1 MKPLTTNNMEH
12 LEQIDI
18 DLQAKEHDYQTAQPN
33 VIEKTTQGINAIV
46 EAVEA
51 GVVNPLD
58 AFASFNKLEK
68 LFKEAKVKID
78 ELARDEAEKY
88 TAKTFTFGNV
98 EFTRKDGAKKLNY
111 SEDLLYSNLQTQ
123 LKAREELLK
132 VAQKSTIYDDEG
144 VEVPKVSISYNK
156 DSLVVKFTK

>member
-1 MKPLTTNNMEH
+1 MEH
-12 LEQIDI
+12 LEQVDI
-18 DLQAKEHDYQTAQPN
+18 DQQAKQHDYETAQPKN

-46 EAVEA
+46 EAVEN

-111 SEDLLYSNLQTQ
+111 SEDLFYSNLQAQ

-156 DSLVVKFTK
+156 DSLMVKFK

>member
-1 MKPLTTNNMEH
+1 MEH
-12 LEQIDI
+12 LEDFGVDI
-18 DLQAKEHDYQTAQPN
+18 QAKEHDYQTAQPN

-132 VAQKSTIYDDEG
+132 L
-144 VEVPKVSISYNK
+144 
-156 DSLVVKFTK
+156 SLIHI

>member
-1 MKPLTTNNMEH
+1 MENME
-12 LEQIDI
+12 DFGV
-18 DLQAKEHDYQTAQPN
+18 DLQAKEHDYHNAQPN

-46 EAVEA
+46 EAVEN

-78 ELARDEAEKY
+78 ELARDEADKY
-88 TAKTFTFGNV
+88 TEKTFKLGAV
-98 EFTRKDGAKKLNY
+98 EFTKKQGASKLNY
-111 SEDLLYSNLQTQ
+111 SEDLLYSNLQAK

-144 VEVPKVSISYNK
+144 VEVPKVSVSYNK
-156 DSLVVKFTK
+156 DSLVVKFK

>member
-1 MKPLTTNNMEH
+1 MEH
-12 LEQIDI
+12 LEQVDI
-18 DLQAKEHDYQTAQPN
+18 DQQAKQHDYETAQPKN
-33 VIEKTTQGINAIV
+33 VIEKTTQGINAVV
-46 EAVEA
+46 EAVEN

-88 TAKTFTFGNV
+88 TAKIFTFGNV
-98 EFTRKDGAKKLNY
+98 EFTRKDGTKKLNY
-111 SEDLLYSNLQTQ
+111 SEDLLYSNLQAQ

-144 VEVPKVSISYNK
+144 VEVPKVSVSYNK
-156 DSLVVKFTK
+156 DSLMVKFK

>member
-1 MKPLTTNNMEH
+1 MENI
-12 LEQIDI
+12 EDFGV
-18 DLQAKEHDYQTAQPN
+18 DLQAKEHDYHNAQPN

-46 EAVEA
+46 EAVEN

-78 ELARDEAEKY
+78 ELARDEADKY
-88 TAKTFTFGNV
+88 TEKTFKLGAV
-98 EFTRKDGAKKLNY
+98 EFTKKQGASKLNY
-111 SEDLLYSNLQTQ
+111 SEDLLYSNLQAK

-144 VEVPKVSISYNK
+144 VEVPKVSVSYNK
-156 DSLVVKFTK
+156 DSLVVKFK

>member
-1 MKPLTTNNMEH
+1 MENME
-12 LEQIDI
+12 DFGV
-18 DLQAKEHDYQTAQPN
+18 DLQAKEHDYQNAQPN

-46 EAVEA
+46 QAVEN

-111 SEDLLYSNLQTQ
+111 SEDLLYSNLQAQ

>member
-1 MKPLTTNNMEH
+1 MEH

-46 EAVEA
+46 QAVEN

-111 SEDLLYSNLQTQ
+111 SEDLLYSNLQMQ

-144 VEVPKVSISYNK
+144 VEVPKVSISHNK
-156 DSLVVKFTK
+156 DSLSVKFK

>member
-1 MKPLTTNNMEH
+1 MENME
-12 LEQIDI
+12 DFGV
-18 DLQAKEHDYQTAQPN
+18 DLQAKEHDYHNAQPN

-46 EAVEA
+46 EAVEN

-78 ELARDEAEKY
+78 ELARDEADKY
-88 TAKTFTFGNV
+88 TEKTFKLGAV
-98 EFTRKDGAKKLNY
+98 EFTKKQGASKLNY
-111 SEDLLYSNLQTQ
+111 SEDLFYSNLQAK

>member
-1 MKPLTTNNMEH
+1 MENME
-12 LEQIDI
+12 DFGV

-46 EAVEA
+46 QAVEN
-51 GVVNPLD
+51 GFVNPLD

-111 SEDLLYSNLQTQ
+111 SEDLLYSNLQAQ

-144 VEVPKVSISYNK
+144 VEVPKVSISHNK
-156 DSLVVKFTK
+156 DSLMVKFK

>member
-1 MKPLTTNNMEH
+1 MENI
-12 LEQIDI
+12 EDFGV

-46 EAVEA
+46 EAVEN

-111 SEDLLYSNLQTQ
+111 SEDLLYSNIQAQ

-156 DSLVVKFTK
+156 DSLMVKFK

>member
-1 MKPLTTNNMEH
+1 MEH
-12 LEQIDI
+12 LEDFGV

-46 EAVEA
+46 EAVEN

-111 SEDLLYSNLQTQ
+111 SEDLLYSNLQAQ

-156 DSLVVKFTK
+156 DSLMVKFK

>member
-1 MKPLTTNNMEH
+1 ME
-12 LEQIDI
+12 DFGV
-18 DLQAKEHDYQTAQPN
+18 DLQAKEHDYHNAQPN

-111 SEDLLYSNLQTQ
+111 AEDLLYSNLQTQ

-156 DSLVVKFTK
+156 DSLMVKFK

>member
-1 MKPLTTNNMEH
+1 MEH

-46 EAVEA
+46 QAVEN

-144 VEVPKVSISYNK
+144 VEVPKVSISHNK
-156 DSLVVKFTK
+156 DSLSVKFK

>member
-1 MKPLTTNNMEH
+1 MENME
-12 LEQIDI
+12 DFGV
-18 DLQAKEHDYQTAQPN
+18 DLQAKEHDYHNAQPN

-46 EAVEA
+46 EAVEN

-156 DSLVVKFTK
+156 DSLMVKFK

>member
-1 MKPLTTNNMEH
+1 MEH
-12 LEQIDI
+12 LEDFGV

-46 EAVEA
+46 QAVEN

-111 SEDLLYSNLQTQ
+111 SEDLLYSNLQAQ

-144 VEVPKVSISYNK
+144 VEVPKVSISHNK
-156 DSLVVKFTK
+156 DSLSIKFK

>member
-1 MKPLTTNNMEH
+1 MEH
-12 LEQIDI
+12 LEDFGV

-46 EAVEA
+46 QAVEN

-111 SEDLLYSNLQTQ
+111 SEDLLYSNLQVQ

-144 VEVPKVSISYNK
+144 VEVPKVSISHNK
-156 DSLVVKFTK
+156 DSLSVKFK

>member
-1 MKPLTTNNMEH
+1 MENI
-12 LEQIDI
+12 QDFGV
-18 DLQAKEHDYQTAQPN
+18 DLQAKEHDYHNAQPN

-78 ELARDEAEKY
+78 ELARDEADKY
-88 TAKTFTFGNV
+88 TEKTFKLGAV
-98 EFTRKDGAKKLNY
+98 EFTKKQGASKLNY
-111 SEDLLYSNLQTQ
+111 TEDLFYSNLQAK

-144 VEVPKVSISYNK
+144 VEVPKVSVSYNK

>member
-1 MKPLTTNNMEH
+1 MEH
-12 LEQIDI
+12 LEQVDI
-18 DLQAKEHDYQTAQPN
+18 DQQAKQHDYETAQPKN

-46 EAVEA
+46 EAVEN

-78 ELARDEAEKY
+78 ELARDEADKY

-144 VEVPKVSISYNK
+144 VEVPKVSISHNK
-156 DSLVVKFTK
+156 DSLMVKFK

>member
-1 MKPLTTNNMEH
+1 MENME
-12 LEQIDI
+12 DFGV

-46 EAVEA
+46 EAVEN

-111 SEDLLYSNLQTQ
+111 AEDLLYSNLQAQ

-156 DSLVVKFTK
+156 DSLMVKFK

>member
-1 MKPLTTNNMEH
+1 MEH
-12 LEQIDI
+12 LEDFGV

-46 EAVEA
+46 EAVEN

-78 ELARDEAEKY
+78 ELARDEADKY
-88 TAKTFTFGNV
+88 TEKTFTFGNV

-111 SEDLLYSNLQTQ
+111 SEDLLYSNLQTK

>member
-1 MKPLTTNNMEH
+1 MEH
-12 LEQIDI
+12 IQDFGV
-18 DLQAKEHDYQTAQPN
+18 DLQAKEHDYHNAQPN

-46 EAVEA
+46 QAVEN

-111 SEDLLYSNLQTQ
+111 SEDLLYSNLQAQ

-156 DSLVVKFTK
+156 DSLMVKFK

>member
-1 MKPLTTNNMEH
+1 MENME
-12 LEQIDI
+12 DFGV
-18 DLQAKEHDYQTAQPN
+18 DLQAKEHDYQNAQPN

-46 EAVEA
+46 QAVEN

-111 SEDLLYSNLQTQ
+111 SEDLLYSNLQAQ

-156 DSLVVKFTK
+156 DSLMVKFTK

>member
-1 MKPLTTNNMEH
+1 MEH
-12 LEQIDI
+12 LEDFGV
-18 DLQAKEHDYQTAQPN
+18 DLQAKEHDYETAQPN

-46 EAVEA
+46 EAVEN

-111 SEDLLYSNLQTQ
+111 SEDLYYSNLQAQ

-144 VEVPKVSISYNK
+144 VEVPKVSISHNK
-156 DSLVVKFTK
+156 DSLMVKFK

>member
-1 MKPLTTNNMEH
+1 MENME
-12 LEQIDI
+12 DFGV
-18 DLQAKEHDYQTAQPN
+18 DLQAKEHDYQNAQPN
-33 VIEKTTQGINAIV
+33 VILKTIQGINAIV
-46 EAVEA
+46 EAVEN

-78 ELARDEAEKY
+78 EMARDEAEKY

-111 SEDLLYSNLQTQ
+111 SEDLVYSNLQTQ

-132 VAQKSTIYDDEG
+132 VAQKQTMLFDNEG
-144 VEVPKVSISYNK
+144 IEVPKVSISYNK
-156 DSLVVKFTK
+156 DSLMVKFK

>member
-1 MKPLTTNNMEH
+1 MEH
-12 LEQIDI
+12 LEQVDI
-18 DLQAKEHDYQTAQPN
+18 DQQAKEHDYHNAQPN

-68 LFKEAKVKID
+68 LFKEAKIKID

-88 TAKTFTFGNV
+88 TSKTFIFGNV

-111 SEDLLYSNLQTQ
+111 SEDLVYSELQAK

-132 VAQKSTIYDDEG
+132 VAQKQTMLFDNEG

-156 DSLVVKFTK
+156 DSLMVKFK

>member
-1 MKPLTTNNMEH
+1 MENI
-12 LEQIDI
+12 EDFGV

-78 ELARDEAEKY
+78 ELARDEADKY
-88 TAKTFTFGNV
+88 TEKTFKLGAV
-98 EFTRKDGAKKLNY
+98 EFTKKQGASKLNY
-111 SEDLLYSNLQTQ
+111 SEDLFYSNLQAK

-132 VAQKSTIYDDEG
+132 VAQKSTIYDEEG

>member
-1 MKPLTTNNMEH
+1 MENME
-12 LEQIDI
+12 DFGV
-18 DLQAKEHDYQTAQPN
+18 DLQAKEHDYHTAQPN

-46 EAVEA
+46 EAVEN

-78 ELARDEAEKY
+78 ELARDEADKY
-88 TAKTFTFGNV
+88 TEKTFKLGAV
-98 EFTRKDGAKKLNY
+98 EFTKKQGASKLNY
-111 SEDLLYSNLQTQ
+111 SEDLFYSNLQAK

-132 VAQKSTIYDDEG
+132 VAQKSTVYDEEG

-156 DSLVVKFTK
+156 DSLIVKFTK

>member
-1 MKPLTTNNMEH
+1 MEH

-46 EAVEA
+46 QAVEA

-111 SEDLLYSNLQTQ
+111 SEDLLYSNLQAQ

-144 VEVPKVSISYNK
+144 VEVPKVSISHNK
-156 DSLVVKFTK
+156 DSLIVKFK

>member
-1 MKPLTTNNMEH
+1 MENME
-12 LEQIDI
+12 DFGV
-18 DLQAKEHDYQTAQPN
+18 DLQAKEHDYQNAQPN

-78 ELARDEAEKY
+78 ELARDEADKY
-88 TAKTFTFGNV
+88 TEKTFKLGAV
-98 EFTRKDGAKKLNY
+98 EFTKKQGASKLNY
-111 SEDLLYSNLQTQ
+111 SEDLFYSKLQAK

-132 VAQKSTIYDDEG
+132 VAQKSTVYDDEG

>member
-1 MKPLTTNNMEH
+1 MENI
-12 LEQIDI
+12 EDFGV

-111 SEDLLYSNLQTQ
+111 SEDLLYSNLQAQ

-144 VEVPKVSISYNK
+144 VEVPKVSISHNK
-156 DSLVVKFTK
+156 DSLMVKFK

>member
-1 MKPLTTNNMEH
+1 MEH
-12 LEQIDI
+12 LEQVDI
-18 DLQAKEHDYQTAQPN
+18 DQQAKQHDYETAQPKN
-33 VIEKTTQGINAIV
+33 VIEKTTQGINAVV
-46 EAVEA
+46 EAVEN

-111 SEDLLYSNLQTQ
+111 SEDLLYSNLQAQ

-156 DSLVVKFTK
+156 DSLMVKFK

>member
-1 MKPLTTNNMEH
+1 MEH
-12 LEQIDI
+12 LEQVDI
-18 DLQAKEHDYQTAQPN
+18 DQQAKEHDYHNAQPN

-46 EAVEA
+46 EAVEN

-78 ELARDEAEKY
+78 ELARDEADKY

-111 SEDLLYSNLQTQ
+111 SEDLLYSNLQAK
-123 LKAREELLK
+123 LKSREELLK

-156 DSLVVKFTK
+156 DSLMVKFK

>member
-1 MKPLTTNNMEH
+1 MEN
-12 LEQIDI
+12 LEDFGV

-33 VIEKTTQGINAIV
+33 VIEKTTQSINAILQ
-46 EAVEA
+46 AVEN

-78 ELARDEAEKY
+78 ELARDEADKY
-88 TAKTFTFGNV
+88 TEKTFKLGSV
-98 EFTRKDGAKKLNY
+98 EFTKKQGASKLNY
-111 SEDLLYSNLQTQ
+111 SEDLLYTNLQAQ

-132 VAQKSTIYDDEG
+132 VAQKSTVYDEEG

>member
-1 MKPLTTNNMEH
+1 MEH
-12 LEQIDI
+12 LEDFGV
-18 DLQAKEHDYQTAQPN
+18 DLQAKEHDYHNAQPN

-46 EAVEA
+46 QAVEN

-111 SEDLLYSNLQTQ
+111 SEDLLYSNLQAQ

-144 VEVPKVSISYNK
+144 VEVPKVSISHNK
-156 DSLVVKFTK
+156 DSLSVKFKS

>member
-1 MKPLTTNNMEH
+1 MEH
-12 LEQIDI
+12 LENFGV

-33 VIEKTTQGINAIV
+33 VIEKTTQGINAILQ
-46 EAVEA
+46 AVEN

-111 SEDLLYSNLQTQ
+111 SEDLLYSNLQAQ

-144 VEVPKVSISYNK
+144 VEVPKVSISHNK
-156 DSLVVKFTK
+156 DSLSVKFK

>member
-1 MKPLTTNNMEH
+1 MEH
-12 LEQIDI
+12 LEQVDI
-18 DLQAKEHDYQTAQPN
+18 DQQAKQHDYETAQPKN
-33 VIEKTTQGINAIV
+33 VILKTIQGINAIV
-46 EAVEA
+46 EAVEN

-88 TAKTFTFGNV
+88 TEKTFKLGAV
-98 EFTRKDGAKKLNY
+98 EFTKKQGASKLNY
-111 SEDLLYSNLQTQ
+111 SEDLLYSNLQAK

-156 DSLVVKFTK
+156 DSLMVKFK

>member
-1 MKPLTTNNMEH
+1 MEH
-12 LEQIDI
+12 LEDFGV

-46 EAVEA
+46 QAVEN

-111 SEDLLYSNLQTQ
+111 SEDLLYSNLQAQ

-156 DSLVVKFTK
+156 DSLMVKFK

>member
-1 MKPLTTNNMEH
+1 MEH
-12 LEQIDI
+12 LEDFGV

-111 SEDLLYSNLQTQ
+111 SEDLFYSNLQTQ

-132 VAQKSTIYDDEG
+132 VAQKSTIYDGEG

-156 DSLVVKFTK
+156 DSLMVKFK